1 MLFTEMFVSK
11 VQNIILL
18 DSKDVISN
26 EYFTT
31 QNIYLG
37 KIEVFLVPT
46 LFE

>member
-26 EYFTT
+26 EYLAT
-31 QNIYLG
+31 QNIYFG
-37 KIEVFLVPT
+37 KIEVFLIPT